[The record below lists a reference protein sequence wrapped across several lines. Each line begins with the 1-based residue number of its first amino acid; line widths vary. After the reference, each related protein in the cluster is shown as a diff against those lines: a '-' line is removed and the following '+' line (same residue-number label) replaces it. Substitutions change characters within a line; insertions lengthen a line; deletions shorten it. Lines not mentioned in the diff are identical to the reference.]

1 MILLHP
7 AEAPLKF
14 HRTSAVL
21 KSDWLRSAMR
31 PFLILLLCGAL
42 TTSLL
47 AQKPRKKKPEVE
59 PRPQTLEVIPEP
71 PEAIVAEP
79 GRLSFQVSP
88 LSDKGLLSQQ
98 VHDALK
104 ALVRLNHGAPILKL
118 RAFVAGSGDLRRV
131 KDIVAEDLTEKKLA
145 LPAVSTIQ
153 VGALPMPG
161 AQVAIE
167 AVSSEK
173 KVVNPSGVA
182 FVPAVE
188 SANAAAAMAQ
198 LGSVISSAG
207 IKAVDVLRI
216 TCFMSSLDDVGAAR
230 SAAATA
236 FPSAA
241 ANFVQ
246 KQRLGLER
254 QVLCEAAARLT
265 TVSGSPPLAGSGLA
279 LINSPKIVLTA
290 TQLVFRDQDSDFRLA
305 YQRLAKTMA
314 PLGATFKD
322 VFWTGNYALTLPN
335 AAKIERL
342 QWEFLDRA
350 HPPATTALQIEGLP
364 STDATAAIEFM
375 AVSH

>member
-1 MILLHP
+1 
-7 AEAPLKF
+7 
-14 HRTSAVL
+14 
-21 KSDWLRSAMR
+21 MR
-31 PFLILLLCGAL
+31 PFLVLLLCGAL
-42 TTSLL
+42 AASLL
-47 AQKPRKKKPEVE
+47 AQKPKKKKPDVE
-59 PRPQTLEVIPEP
+59 PKPQALEIIPDP
-71 PEAIVAEP
+71 PEAVIAEP

-104 ALVRLNHGAPILKL
+104 ALARLNHGVPFVKL

-131 KDIVAEDLTEKKLA
+131 KDIVAEDLTDKKQP
-145 LPAVSTIQ
+145 LPAITTIQ
-153 VGALPMPG
+153 VGALPLPG
-161 AQVAIE
+161 AQVVIE

-173 KVVNPSGVA
+173 KVVNPGGVA
-182 FVPAVE
+182 FVPAAG
-188 SANAAAAMAQ
+188 SPNAAAAVAQ
-198 LGSVISSAG
+198 LDSAMSG
-207 IKAVDVLRI
+207 AGVKATDVLRI
-216 TCFMSSLDDVGAAR
+216 TCFMSSLEEVATAR

-236 FPSAA
+236 FPTAA

-246 KQRLGLER
+246 MQRLGLER
-254 QVLCEAAARLT
+254 QVLCEGAARLT
-265 TVSGSPPLAGSGLA
+265 AAPVTPPAPGSAVT
-279 LINSPKIVLTA
+279 LINSPKIVLTS

-335 AAKIERL
+335 AAMIQKL

-350 HPPATTALQIEGLP
+350 HPPASTALQIEGLP

-375 AVSH
+375 AVGR

>member
-1 MILLHP
+1 
-7 AEAPLKF
+7 
-14 HRTSAVL
+14 
-21 KSDWLRSAMR
+21 MR

-42 TTSLL
+42 AASLL
-47 AQKPRKKKPEVE
+47 AQKPKKKKPDEE
-59 PRPQTLEVIPEP
+59 PRPQALEVIPEP
-71 PEAIVAEP
+71 PEAVIAET

-104 ALVRLNHGAPILKL
+104 ALARLNHGVPFLKL

-131 KDIVAEDLTEKKLA
+131 KDIVAEDLTEKKQP

-153 VGALPMPG
+153 VGALPLPG
-161 AQVAIE
+161 AQVVIE

-188 SANAAAAMAQ
+188 SADAPAAVARLNSALSGAGVKAA
-198 LGSVISSAG
+198 
-207 IKAVDVLRI
+207 DVLRI
-216 TCFMSSLDDVGAAR
+216 TCFMSSLEGVEAAR
-230 SAAATA
+230 STVATA

-241 ANFVQ
+241 TNFVQ
-246 KQRLGLER
+246 MQRLGLKR
-254 QVLCEAAARLT
+254 QVLCEGTARLT
-265 TVSGSPPLAGSGLA
+265 TAPESPAAAGSAVTLVNA
-279 LINSPKIVLTA
+279 SKIVLTS

-335 AAKIERL
+335 AAMIEKL
-342 QWEFLDRA
+342 QWEFLDRT
-350 HPPATTALQIEGLP
+350 HPPASTALQIEGLP
-364 STDATAAIEFM
+364 SADATAAIELI
-375 AVSH
+375 AVSR

>member
-1 MILLHP
+1 
-7 AEAPLKF
+7 
-14 HRTSAVL
+14 
-21 KSDWLRSAMR
+21 MR

-42 TTSLL
+42 TVSLF
-47 AQKPRKKKPEVE
+47 AQKPKKKKPDVE

-71 PEAIVAEP
+71 PEAIIAEP

-104 ALVRLNHGAPILKL
+104 ALARLNHGVPFLKL

-131 KDIVAEDLTEKKLA
+131 KDIVAEDLTDKKQM
-145 LPAVSTIQ
+145 LPAVTTIQ

-161 AQVAIE
+161 AQVVIE

-182 FVPAVE
+182 FVPARE
-188 SANAAAAMAQ
+188 GTTPAAAIAQ
-198 LGSVISSAG
+198 LQTSLKNHGLQA
-207 IKAVDVLRI
+207 ADVLRV
-216 TCFMSSLDDVGAAR
+216 TCFMSSLDSIEAAR
-230 SAAATA
+230 SAAAMA

-246 KQRLGLER
+246 MQRLGLKP
-254 QVLCEAAARLT
+254 QVLCEGVARWTGVLVFDVT
-265 TVSGSPPLAGSGLA
+265 LNDVV

-314 PLGATFKD
+314 PMGATFKD
-322 VFWTGNYALTLPN
+322 VFWTGTYALTLPN
-335 AAKIERL
+335 ASSLENI
-342 QWEFLDRA
+342 QWEFFDRA
-350 HPPATTALQIEGLP
+350 HPPPRTAVQIEGLP

-375 AVSH
+375 AISR

>member
-1 MILLHP
+1 MTLRQFDP
-7 AEAPLKF
+7 
-14 HRTSAVL
+14 TMAVL
-21 KSDWLRSAMR
+21 KSDWLPLAMR
-31 PFLILLLCGAL
+31 PFLILVLCGAL
-42 TTSLL
+42 TASLL
-47 AQKPRKKKPEVE
+47 GQRPKKKKPDEE
-59 PRPQTLEVIPEP
+59 PRPQVLEVIPDP
-71 PEAIVAEP
+71 PDAVIAEP

-104 ALVRLNHGAPILKL
+104 ALARLNHGVPFVKL

-131 KDIVAEDLTEKKLA
+131 KDIVAEDLTDKKQP

-153 VGALPMPG
+153 VGALPLPG
-161 AQVAIE
+161 AQVVIE
-167 AVSSEK
+167 AISSEK
-173 KVVNPSGVA
+173 KVVNPGGVA
-182 FVPAVE
+182 FVPAAG
-188 SANAAAAMAQ
+188 SPSAAAAVAQ
-198 LGSVISSAG
+198 LDSALSG
-207 IKAVDVLRI
+207 AGVKAADVLRI
-216 TCFMSSLDDVGAAR
+216 TCFMSSLNDAAAAR
-230 SAAATA
+230 SAVAMA
-236 FPSAA
+236 FPAAA

-246 KQRLGLER
+246 MQRLGLVR

-265 TVSGSPPLAGSGLA
+265 TAPGSPQTGSAAA
-279 LINSPKIVLTA
+279 LITSPKIVLTS

-335 AAKIERL
+335 AALIDKL

-350 HPPATTALQIEGLP
+350 HPPASTVLQIEGLP

-375 AVSH
+375 AIGR

>member
-1 MILLHP
+1 MT
-7 AEAPLKF
+7 F
-14 HRTSAVL
+14 RRFRRTAAVL
-21 KSDWLRSAMR
+21 KSDWLLSVMR

-42 TTSLL
+42 AASLL
-47 AQKPRKKKPEVE
+47 AQKPKKKKPDVE

-71 PEAIVAEP
+71 PEAVVVEP

-104 ALVRLNHGAPILKL
+104 ALARLNHGAPFIKL

-131 KDIVAEDLTEKKLA
+131 KDIVAEDLTDKKQT

-161 AQVAIE
+161 AQVVIE
-167 AVSSEK
+167 AVSSDK
-173 KVVNPSGVA
+173 KVVNPSGIA
-182 FVPAVE
+182 FVPAVA
-188 SANAAAAMAQ
+188 SPNAAAAVAR
-198 LGSVISSAG
+198 LDSAMSG
-207 IKAVDVLRI
+207 AGVKAADVLRI
-216 TCFMSSLDDVGAAR
+216 TCFMSSLDDVAAAR
-230 SAAATA
+230 SAAAVA
-236 FPSAA
+236 FPAAA

-246 KQRLGLER
+246 MQRLGLEP
-254 QVLCEAAARLT
+254 QVLCEGAARLT
-265 TVSGSPPLAGSGLA
+265 TAPASPLATNGLA
-279 LINSPKIVLTA
+279 LVNSPKIVLTS

-335 AAKIERL
+335 AAKIESL

-350 HPPATTALQIEGLP
+350 HPPASTALQIEGLP

-375 AVSH
+375 AVSR